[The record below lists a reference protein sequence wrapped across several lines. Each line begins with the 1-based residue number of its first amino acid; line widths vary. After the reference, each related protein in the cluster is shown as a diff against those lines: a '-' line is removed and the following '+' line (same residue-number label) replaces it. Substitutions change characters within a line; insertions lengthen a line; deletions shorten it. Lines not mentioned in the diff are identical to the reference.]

1 MNLAEA
7 ERMVAVA
14 RASRR
19 IFGVAYYR
27 RAYPKVHRA
36 MELIRRGAIGQPVLA
51 WATCHSG
58 PIATI
63 SHRSWLLDPARA
75 SGGPLFDIASHRI
88 DILNFFFG
96 EPARA
101 AGQLSSAV
109 HALAVEDSA
118 TVMTEYKNRLRAIVD
133 VRWPHLRPVLHHQAG
148 GAGDRSGPRHR
159 SPPGPSQRW
168 RNLRGV
174 AAGPDGV
181 PGRPA
186 ARGDAQRPNNVMN
199 KPVLLIVDD
208 DPQVLAAVRRDL
220 RLRYR
225 EHYTVMSAASGEE
238 ALATARELK
247 TRGDSL
253 ALVISDQR
261 MPGMPGSEVLARSR
275 EVYPLARRILLT
287 AYSDIEAA
295 VKAINEAHLDYYLS
309 KPWDPPEERLFPVID
324 DLLDAWQA
332 EYLPEA
338 KGLRLVGDQWSPRSH
353 AIKDFL
359 AGNLIPYR
367 WLDVTRNEDARVL
380 LEAAGV
386 GSDELPALFFDDGST
401 VLPGGQAGTSSRIEN
416 YLGFPTGVSG
426 SDLTRRALMQAQR
439 LGAEFLAPLEATGIS
454 IDAGYKRLR
463 LADGREL
470 VTRALLAATGML
482 YREHPAL
489 GVTKLTGA
497 GVYYRAAITEAP
509 AISGRRVLVVGG
521 GNSAG
526 QGAMYLARHAKEVEI
541 VIRRDGLRGTMSPY
555 LIDQIAKTPNIRLR
569 PRTQVERVEG
579 EGHLE
584 RVAPTSLD
592 DGSCRVEEAD
602 ALFVFIGTHPRSD
615 WLPPEVL
622 RDAKGFV
629 LTGRD
634 LMVAD
639 GYARIWKERRE
650 PLPLETSVPGVFAA
664 GDLRAGAMNRV
675 ASAVGEGS
683 MVVRL
688 AHDYLAL
695 T

>member
-1 MNLAEA
+1 
-7 ERMVAVA
+7 
-14 RASRR
+14 
-19 IFGVAYYR
+19 
-27 RAYPKVHRA
+27 
-36 MELIRRGAIGQPVLA
+36 
-51 WATCHSG
+51 
-58 PIATI
+58 
-63 SHRSWLLDPARA
+63 
-75 SGGPLFDIASHRI
+75 
-88 DILNFFFG
+88 
-96 EPARA
+96 
-101 AGQLSSAV
+101 
-109 HALAVEDSA
+109 
-118 TVMTEYKNRLRAIVD
+118 
-133 VRWPHLRPVLHHQAG
+133 
-148 GAGDRSGPRHR
+148 
-159 SPPGPSQRW
+159 
-168 RNLRGV
+168 
-174 AAGPDGV
+174 
-181 PGRPA
+181 
-186 ARGDAQRPNNVMN
+186 MN

-220 RLRYR
+220 RSRYR
-225 EHYTVMSAASGEE
+225 GRCTVMGAASGEE

-253 ALVISDQR
+253 AILISDQR
-261 MPGMPGSEVLARSR
+261 MPGMLGSEVLARSR
-275 EVYPLARRILLT
+275 KLYPLARRVLLT

-295 VKAINEAHLDYYLS
+295 VKAINEAHLDHYLS

-324 DLLDAWQA
+324 DLLDDWQA
-332 EYLPEA
+332 EYMPEA

-359 AGNLIPYR
+359 ASNLIPYR
-367 WLDVTRNEDARVL
+367 WFDAMRDPDACAL

-386 GSDELPALFFDDGST
+386 AANELPALFFDDGSG
-401 VLPGGQAGTSSRIEN
+401 VLRNPEPRQVAERLGRPLSAAFDVYDLVIVGAGPAGLAASVYGASEGLRTLLLDRHAPGGQAGTSSRIEN
-416 YLGFPTGVSG
+416 YLGFPAGVSG

-439 LGAEFLAPLEATGIS
+439 LGAEFLVPLEVTGIA
-454 IDAGYKRLR
+454 IDAGYKRLK

-470 VTRALLAATGML
+470 VTRAMLAATGMF
-482 YREHPAL
+482 YREHPAP
-489 GVTKLTGA
+489 GVAEFTGA
-497 GVYYRAAITEAP
+497 GVYYGAATTEAQAIT
-509 AISGRRVLVVGG
+509 GRRVLVVGG

-526 QGAMYLARHAKEVEI
+526 QGAMYLARHAHEVQI
-541 VIRRDGLRGTMSPY
+541 VVRRVGLRGTMSQY

-569 PRTQVERVEG
+569 PQTQIDRVEGNGHVERVA
-579 EGHLE
+579 L
-584 RVAPTSLD
+584 TSLD
-592 DGSCRVEEAD
+592 DGLCRLEETD

-634 LMVAD
+634 LMAAD

-688 AHDYLAL
+688 ALNYLAL